1 MIADRHRDFSLE
13 QYAHCMLAV
22 RKFAD
27 LPGLEKEEVKVKV
40 KVEEGRVLQINRRSK
55 DDKWHRMECS
65 SGKFLHQFR
74 RPENVKVDP
83 VKARME
89 NGVLTV
95 MISKEEANCN
105 RS

>member
-13 QYAHCMLAV
+13 QYAHYQQ
-22 RKFAD
+22 
-27 LPGLEKEEVKVKV
+27 E
-40 KVEEGRVLQINRRSK
+40 K

-74 RPENVKVDP
+74 RPENVEVDP

-95 MISKEEANCN
+95 TISKEEANCN